1 MEIKAIEKDRLKY
14 LKIEQQLDLPREV
27 DKYDKLEKQGQK
39 LSIRTLVNV
48 VIRS

>member
-1 MEIKAIEKDRLKY
+1 MKAIEKGRLKY
-14 LKIEQQLDLPREV
+14 LKIEQQLNLPREV
-27 DKYDKLEKQGQK
+27 DKLEKQGQK